1 MKAAKGKQ
9 RELAWHG
16 KPTPG
21 LLEAL
26 AVTAVHRDP
35 GLLSKWDR
43 ISCNFQSILSILAL
57 NYIFI
62 KLSASCVCVCVC
74 VLSHIQLVVTPRTI
88 AHRFLCAW
96 NFPGKNTGVGYHFLL
111 QGIFLTQGSN
121 QPLLHYRQIL
131 NPLSHLRRP
140 HGGS

>member
-43 ISCNFQSILSILAL
+43 IACNFQSILSILAL

-74 VLSHIQLVVTPRTI
+74 AQSHPACCDSQDYSTQVP
-88 AHRFLCAW
+88 LCMEFSRQEYW
-96 NFPGKNTGVGYHFLL
+96 SGLPFPSSGNLPDP
-111 QGIFLTQGSN
+111 GIKPASPTL
-121 QPLLHYRQIL
+121 
-131 NPLSHLRRP
+131 
-140 HGGS
+140 